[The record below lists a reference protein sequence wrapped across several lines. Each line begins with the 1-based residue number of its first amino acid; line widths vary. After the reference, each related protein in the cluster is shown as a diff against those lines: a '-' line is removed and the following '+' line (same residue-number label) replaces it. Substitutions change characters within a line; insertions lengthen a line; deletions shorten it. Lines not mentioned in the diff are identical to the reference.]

1 MVSSVTEE
9 TKEFIIQSND
19 EAGFV
24 EVTSTSTLS
33 EVRQLIIEEFDTE
46 QLPSQS
52 EEFAFKVNGVRQS
65 QKQEARKNAFELLE
79 LQATVEI
86 IPRVN
91 NDRKRK
97 IVGADL
103 PVGANETNDSIS
115 GSSKKKLKVDSCA
128 VTPFQSSSSSIGD
141 SKGAAA
147 KDKRDSG
154 KGTTTGSGDTS
165 TAGTMD
171 TATVSSI
178 DPTDLDKKKFS
189 TSNDDEEKKKSGS
202 DANEMDVDNGKDN
215 DKTLSDSQDFDKE
228 FITEETSGNDDDRD
242 DDDIDAGAQAKNRE
256 DDDSDDDNELLN
268 DVEKDGRK
276 KSPGILNYFAKTVA
290 EGVSSVMK
298 STMTSSKD
306 NEDEA
311 TEDGAE
317 KQTTDADSSDDEL
330 MQDIEKDASAEMGDE
345 AASDALAAELNPH
358 KEADEAK
365 EKSRQV
371 LKELTDM
378 LNNNKNFC
386 SEARKDDWLEEIN
399 QLTKKSSPQTVF
411 GVLGNTGVGKSSL
424 LNGLLDEAAVLP
436 TSGSRGCTAAVV
448 ELVYNSELLKEPD
461 TTVAEK
467 LPVVPAYKGTVEF
480 ITLDDWTKE
489 LKVLVEECS
498 TQEKHIYSIPPI
510 DDTSEAYAAWQ
521 KIEQVYGKGAMGAY
535 CRQPTE
541 SVLHRLASNP
551 RVQSLLSSSDPTREY
566 NAILVDAG
574 DVVPGSD
581 EAKELLKPFN
591 QMKGRTRNKKKKW
604 ATTFRQKINSYVY
617 RKGNGDEPQTW
628 PLIRKVT
635 LEGPWHVLSTGAVLV
650 DLPGVRDANAA
661 RAKVAEKYLQNCNQ
675 IAIVAPIKRAVD
687 DGTAKE
693 LLGEQFKR
701 RLLMDGQYSNVFFIC
716 TQTDDLEPT
725 ETMRDHSDVAQEEPG
740 RWEKMTE
747 LASEITSLEKQISDK
762 LQEEE
767 DLEGQVEE
775 FKQQY
780 QEAVADLTE
789 LREEA
794 EDDEIDEDQLVNLKA
809 VIATAK
815 SSFKQSTRDLAK
827 WREDNTAR
835 IQHDQEKCDALQ
847 KQLKPLCAIVRNE
860 YSKQCL
866 QEDFRSGL
874 KDLYKKDDGDD
885 DDGGGVDVNAALPED
900 FNMDVFGISANDYL
914 KLMKIKP
921 SRDGPPSC
929 FSNAEDTQIPL
940 LRAFVHTTTAKHCQ
954 DSVKT
959 FVEQTNDLVEQ
970 MKLLCTDS
978 NSDVSTGS
986 ARRMKQLH
994 KSSVHSLTNQIKPI
1008 ATQFKQVIDQKVS
1021 NSLASSLKTGARKG
1035 SQSAISTVVSWGSK
1049 SRRSK
1054 SERAPD
1060 KNGLYYSTYNA
1071 VARRDG
1077 VYTSK
1082 SAGAVDFNQELCDPM
1097 EKEFSTEWQ
1106 SVLDSTIR
1114 RLLAE
1119 SERKILDL
1127 STSACQS
1134 FAQSL
1139 RSNGVAADRLGN
1151 MLNTA
1156 NRSATTALKTSF
1168 TQMRSIARDAQRELS
1183 RELLPAVQEKM
1194 KSSYTAVKSAQGGPG
1209 VFERMKGAMVSNSQ
1223 RAVNDMFDSA
1233 MDKLMKGIK
1242 ALINRLERLLEST
1255 ATIVGKSLEN
1265 VFSIC
1270 WDDNSDKTT
1279 LIDPQMQKLIQDCRN
1294 ALLPELNRLQTIQGD
1309 ACELLGIEREEVELD
1324 LVGVESL
1331 EQQLSRRV
1339 AEAEKNGNML
1349 DLCDSDADVP
1359 APKKMAVKSEKGAV
1373 IRKKSPLKTSA
1384 AGVID
1389 LCDSDSDEDEEG
1401 NIFGKCPSTVNV
1413 KTEAWL

>member
-1 MVSSVTEE
+1 
-9 TKEFIIQSND
+9 
-19 EAGFV
+19 
-24 EVTSTSTLS
+24 
-33 EVRQLIIEEFDTE
+33 
-46 QLPSQS
+46 
-52 EEFAFKVNGVRQS
+52 
-65 QKQEARKNAFELLE
+65 
-79 LQATVEI
+79 
-86 IPRVN
+86 
-91 NDRKRK
+91 
-97 IVGADL
+97 
-103 PVGANETNDSIS
+103 
-115 GSSKKKLKVDSCA
+115 
-128 VTPFQSSSSSIGD
+128 
-141 SKGAAA
+141 
-147 KDKRDSG
+147 
-154 KGTTTGSGDTS
+154 
-165 TAGTMD
+165 
-171 TATVSSI
+171 
-178 DPTDLDKKKFS
+178 
-189 TSNDDEEKKKSGS
+189 
-202 DANEMDVDNGKDN
+202 
-215 DKTLSDSQDFDKE
+215 
-228 FITEETSGNDDDRD
+228 
-242 DDDIDAGAQAKNRE
+242 
-256 DDDSDDDNELLN
+256 
-268 DVEKDGRK
+268 
-276 KSPGILNYFAKTVA
+276 
-290 EGVSSVMK
+290 
-298 STMTSSKD
+298 
-306 NEDEA
+306 
-311 TEDGAE
+311 
-317 KQTTDADSSDDEL
+317 
-330 MQDIEKDASAEMGDE
+330 MQDIEKDASAEMGNE
-345 AASDALAAELNPH
+345 GASDAHLAETNPH

-371 LKELTDM
+371 LKELTDL
-378 LNNNKNFC
+378 LNNNPNFC
-386 SEARKDDWLEEIN
+386 SETRKDDWMEEIN
-399 QLTKKSSPQTVF
+399 QLTKKSSPQTIF

-448 ELVYNSELLKEPD
+448 ELVYNSELMKEVD
-461 TTVAEK
+461 ATVAEK

-480 ITLDDWTKE
+480 ITLDDWKKE

-498 TQEKHIYSIPPI
+498 TQEKYIYSIRPI

-521 KIEQVYGKGAMGAY
+521 KIEQVYGYGAMEAF

-541 SVLHRLASNP
+541 GVLHRLANDP
-551 RVQSLLSSSDPTREY
+551 RVQTLLSSSDPSRAY
-566 NAILVDAG
+566 NAIVVDEG
-574 DVVPGSD
+574 EVVPGSD
-581 EAKELLKPFN
+581 EAKELLKPFH

-604 ATTFRQKINSYVY
+604 ATAFRQKINSYVY
-617 RKGNGDEPQTW
+617 RKGNGNEPQTW

-701 RLLMDGQYSNVFFIC
+701 RLLMDGNYSNVFFIC

-740 RWEKMTE
+740 RWEKMTQ
-747 LASEITSLEKQISDK
+747 LASEISSLEKQVSDK
-762 LQEEE
+762 MQEEE
-767 DLEGQVEE
+767 DLEAKVEE

-794 EDDEIDEDQLVNLKA
+794 EDDDEIDEDQLENLKA

-815 SSFKQSTRDLAK
+815 SSFKQSTRDLSK

-835 IQHDQEKCDALQ
+835 IQYDQERCDTLQ

-860 YSKQCL
+860 YSKKCL

-874 KDLYKKDDGDD
+874 KDLFKKDDGDD
-885 DDGGGVDVNAALPED
+885 DNGGDVDVNGALPED
-900 FNMDVFGISANDYL
+900 FNMEVFGISANDYL
-914 KLMKIKP
+914 KLRKIKP

-929 FSNAEDTQIPL
+929 FSNADDTQIPL
-940 LRAFVHTTTAKHCQ
+940 LRQFVHKTTAKFCQ
-954 DSVKT
+954 NSVKT

-970 MKLLCTDS
+970 MKLICTDS

-994 KSSVHSLTNQIKPI
+994 KSSVQSLTDQIKPI
-1008 ATQFKQVIDQKVS
+1008 ATQFKRVIDQKVS

-1035 SQSAISTVVSWGSK
+1035 SQSAMSTVVSWGSK
-1049 SRRSK
+1049 SRRTT

-1071 VARRDG
+1071 VTRRDG

-1114 RLLAE
+1114 RMLAE
-1119 SERKILDL
+1119 SENKILNL
-1127 STSACQS
+1127 ATSACQS

-1156 NRSATTALKTSF
+1156 NRSATIALKSSF
-1168 TQMRSIARDAQRELS
+1168 TQMRSIARDAQRDLS
-1183 RELLPAVQEKM
+1183 RELLPAVKEKM
-1194 KSSYTAVKSAQGGPG
+1194 RTSYEAARTAPGGPG
-1209 VFERMKGAMVSNSQ
+1209 VFERMKTAMASNSQ
-1223 RAVNDMFDSA
+1223 RAVNQMFDSA
-1233 MDKLMKGIK
+1233 MEKLMKGIN
-1242 ALINRLERLLEST
+1242 ALIKRLERLIEST
-1255 ATIVGKSLEN
+1255 AEIVGKSLEN

-1270 WDDNSDKTT
+1270 WDDKSDKTT
-1279 LIDPQMQKLIQDCRN
+1279 LIDPRMQKLIQDCRN
-1294 ALLPELNRLQTIQGD
+1294 ALLPELNKLQEIQGG

-1359 APKKMAVKSEKGAV
+1359 ATTKIAVKSERGP
-1373 IRKKSPLKTSA
+1373 IRKKSSLKTSA
-1384 AGVID
+1384 TGVID
-1389 LCDSDSDEDEEG
+1389 LCDSSDSDDDDDDDDGDDEG
-1401 NIFGKCPSTVNV
+1401 IFGKCPATVNV